1 MLACGPHEVDVEQLI
16 SQMKI
21 VHVETGRHFYGG
33 AQQVIWLMRR
43 LADRGVN
50 GVLVCVPGSG
60 IDSVARANGIPVCNL
75 ECSGD
80 LDFGF
85 AVRLRNYLRAEQPDL
100 VHCHSRRGADFMGG
114 IAAWLA
120 DIPAVLT
127 RRVDSQES
135 GIMARIRYRLF
146 RKVIAISENV
156 ADQVIRTGVAS
167 DQITIIRSA
176 VDIADIDLA
185 PDLENFREKFGIDE
199 GDFAIAVVG
208 QLIPRKGHKLLFDV
222 VPNLRDVH
230 PQIRIV
236 LFGSG
241 PGEDQLKALAA
252 HLNLFGTVQFAGFH
266 DDLDDYLACFD
277 MLVHPAT
284 EEGLGVAMLKAAAA
298 GLPVVAFNVA
308 GSREA
313 VQDGKTGI
321 LVPEKDVRLLQH
333 AIALMIEDQ
342 DMRVK
347 FGKAGQVRMSTEF
360 STEDMA
366 EQHVKL
372 YESILH
378 D

>member
-1 MLACGPHEVDVEQLI
+1 
-16 SQMKI
+16 MKI

-43 LADRGVN
+43 LAERDVD

-60 IDSVARANGIPVCNL
+60 IDTVARSHGIAVRNI

-85 AVRLRNYLRAEQPDL
+85 ATRLRNLLRAEKPDL

-114 IAAWLA
+114 IGAWLA

-135 GIMARIRYRLF
+135 GIVARIRYRLF
-146 RKVIAISENV
+146 RRVIAISENV
-156 ADQVIRTGVAS
+156 AEQVIRSGVAA
-167 DQITIIRSA
+167 DQIAVIRSA

-185 PDLENFREKFGIDE
+185 PDCEKFRDKFGIDE

-236 LFGSG
+236 LFGTG
-241 PGEDQLKALAA
+241 PGEDQLKALAE

-277 MLVHPAT
+277 LLVHPAT

-298 GLPVVAFNVA
+298 ALPVVAFNVA

-313 VQDGKTGI
+313 VVDGKTGI
-321 LVPEKDVRLLQH
+321 LVPENDVRLLQH
-333 AIALMIEDQ
+333 SIALLIEDEE
-342 DMRVK
+342 MRAM
-347 FGKAGQVRMSTEF
+347 FGRMGQVRMSTEF
-360 STEDMA
+360 STEEMA
-366 EQHVKL
+366 EHHVKL
-372 YESILH
+372 YESVLH
-378 D
+378 G